1 MDESA
6 LVMIEHWHSKKMAE
20 CAGQAKTNDFRRNS
34 APLLS
39 RPRPKVVSHHA
50 LERSMQ
56 TRSRH
61 GSHAPKFEPPAPKFL
76 RMPLVVRMTGLGRS
90 TIYRLIAENK
100 FPGPVRV
107 GDRAV
112 AWRQVDL
119 DEWSEGR
126 LPSPH

>member
-1 MDESA
+1 
-6 LVMIEHWHSKKMAE
+6 
-20 CAGQAKTNDFRRNS
+20 
-34 APLLS
+34 
-39 RPRPKVVSHHA
+39 
-50 LERSMQ
+50 MQ
-56 TRSRH
+56 TRSQH
-61 GSHAPKFEPPAPKFL
+61 GSRTPTFESPAPKFL

-90 TIYRLIAENK
+90 TIYRLIAQNK

-119 DEWSEGR
+119 DKWSEGR